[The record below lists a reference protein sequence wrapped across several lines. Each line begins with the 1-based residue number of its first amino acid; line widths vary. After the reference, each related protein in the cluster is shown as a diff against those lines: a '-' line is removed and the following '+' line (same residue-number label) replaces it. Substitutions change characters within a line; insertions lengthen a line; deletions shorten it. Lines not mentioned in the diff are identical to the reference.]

1 MRKPIQWHLILESN
15 TKIKL
20 TVDKVLDMF
29 EDTSKQLVESHSL
42 QIQLA
47 MKLEDNQK
55 AQSELQT
62 KYDNIEV
69 EQNEMNSE
77 FLNRINNLEGKLS

>member
-1 MRKPIQWHLILESN
+1 
-15 TKIKL
+15 
-20 TVDKVLDMF
+20 MF

-42 QIQLA
+42 QVQLA

-55 AQSELQT
+55 AQSELQS

-69 EQNEMNSE
+69 GQNEINSE
-77 FLNRINNLEGKLS
+77 LLNRINNLEGILYKITNFKLKL